1 MRGGICCAL
10 RCEVRCEQEKIC
22 LTVRGVLVLQRL
34 HDRGKKMREEACE
47 TDFMASV
54 RLVR

>member
-1 MRGGICCAL
+1 MIGGKGE
-10 RCEVRCEQEKIC
+10 RVCEARVF
-22 LTVRGVLVLQRL
+22 
-34 HDRGKKMREEACE
+34 DSEACE